1 MAFRL
6 LDSFLPWDLRYTNT
20 KKRLRLRE
28 NQGERKENQRSV
40 AGEGANGN
48 QSQPWGNCHPMI
60 PDGLHARFS
69 IGRGDRLGENPFTA
83 NWLGGSKD
91 WRSSRPQFL
100 DHSAFSN
107 STTEQDKIARIDVG
121 ASKIDFSCL
130 KVHFISPYFPLQSL
144 VSPFPRYRIE
154 KKFCISCTRDRG
166 KINKV

>member
-48 QSQPWGNCHPMI
+48 QSQPSGNCHPMI
-60 PDGLHARFS
+60 PDGLHVRFS
-69 IGRGDRLGENPFTA
+69 FGRGDRLGENPFTA

-91 WRSSRPQFL
+91 LAFFSASISRPFGVFQFYYR
-100 DHSAFSN
+100 AG
-107 STTEQDKIARIDVG
+107 QD
-121 ASKIDFSCL
+121 
-130 KVHFISPYFPLQSL
+130 
-144 VSPFPRYRIE
+144 
-154 KKFCISCTRDRG
+154 CTDRRG
-166 KINKV
+166 GFKNRL